1 LATAAV
7 TVNNVIPM
15 TEATTSV
22 VGVLMKPPVSVR
34 SEWFVLIA
42 GRGPRAFRVGTIRT
56 GPVCGGDV
64 DAVRRSGRC
73 VRAHPLLVGGFRT

>member
-34 SEWFVLIA
+34 LEWFVLIA
-42 GRGPRAFRVGTIRT
+42 GRGARAFRAGTVRG
-56 GPVCGGDV
+56 GPVRGGGV
-64 DAVRRSGRC
+64 DAIRRSGRC
-73 VRAHPLLVGGFRT
+73 VRAHPLLVGGFRS